1 MIYSK
6 LCSNVFRNTK
16 DNLIFSQRC
25 AGIFNQNC
33 LFYSN
38 ANLIESNSG
47 KSGDVSDQHSRRRK
61 ERISQLLHQRNVI
74 FSSRRFLYLN
84 PSGTHRRAEANGRLP
99 ALYREL
105 PKALSTQVK
114 DEFKELEFKRINTE
128 GNLNLVQTGSPLE
141 LAVPNAYIPYIE
153 LLRLNRF
160 TGTMF
165 LLYPCLWSIALAGV
179 HGDLPDYKLMGSFF
193 VGAVL
198 MRSAGCVIND
208 LMDKN
213 FDKQVERT
221 KLRPLAAGTLS
232 TTEAVA
238 ALAACLTGALN
249 ILLTFD
255 CLT

>member
-6 LCSNVFRNTK
+6 LCSNVFRRSK
-16 DNLIFSQRC
+16 DNLISSQRC
-25 AGIFNQNC
+25 TGIFNQNC

-38 ANLIESNSG
+38 ADLDES
-47 KSGDVSDQHSRRRK
+47 KSGRSSELSDQHSRRRK
-61 ERISQLLHQRNVI
+61 ERIDQLLRQRNVMLN
-74 FSSRRFLYLN
+74 SRRFLYLN
-84 PSGTHRRAEANGRLP
+84 PSTAHKRPEANGRLP

-114 DEFKELEFKRINTE
+114 DEFKKLEFKRVNTE

-141 LAVPNAYIPYIE
+141 LAVPRAYIPYIE

-165 LLYPCLWSIALAGV
+165 LLYPCLWSIALAGA

-193 VGAVL
+193 MGAVL
-198 MRSAGCVIND
+198 MRSAGCIVND
-208 LMDKN
+208 LMDKD

-221 KLRPLAAGTLS
+221 KLRPLAAGTLT